1 LNDYK
6 GQENRMST
14 INRRVLL
21 RSATAAGVTALL
33 PRTVQAEDFTGV
45 TATEIRIGSTTALSG
60 PASALG
66 VLARCQEAFFNMI
79 NDQGGIAGRKI
90 KFIYYDDGF
99 QPPKTVEQTRR
110 LVEND
115 EVALLFSM
123 LGTAPNS
130 AVVNYINQR
139 KVPHLFLSVNG
150 DKWGNYKTYPWTMPF
165 APSARTESQIYTK
178 YALQQNPKAKFA
190 ILYQNDDLGKDYV
203 AGVRDVLGADFDS
216 RAKAVPYQ
224 LTDATMD
231 THLVVLKASEADVLI
246 SGTTAKFGA
255 QAIRKLHELQWKVQH
270 FIANGSSS
278 ASSVV
283 IPAGAER
290 AVGLISSA
298 YVKDPND
305 VEWTNDEGV
314 NDYRRFMQKY
324 FPGGDAKDFFNMNAY
339 TAASLLLHVLK
350 QCGGHLSRENIMKQA
365 ESMKDVVLPTLL
377 PGIKVNTSPTD
388 HQPLQQLQLQRWDGN
403 GWTRFGDIIEGAGA

>member
-1 LNDYK
+1 
-6 GQENRMST
+6 MSM
-14 INRRVLL
+14 NRRAVL
-21 RSATAAGVTALL
+21 RSAAAAGAATLL
-33 PRTVQAEDFTGV
+33 PRASRAEDSTGI

-60 PASALG
+60 PASSLG
-66 VLARCQEAFFNMI
+66 VQARCHEAFFNMI
-79 NDQGGIAGRKI
+79 NDQGGIAGRMI

-99 QPPKTVEQTRR
+99 QPAKTVEQVRR

-115 EVALLFSM
+115 EVAILFSM

-150 DKWGNYKTYPWTMPF
+150 DKWGNYKMYPWTMPF
-165 APSARTESQIYTK
+165 APSARIESQIYTK

-231 THLVVLKASEADVLI
+231 TQLVLLKASEADVLI

-255 QAIRKLHELQWKVQH
+255 QAIKKVYELDWKVQH

-278 ASSVV
+278 ASSV
-283 IPAGAER
+283 INPAGADR
-290 AVGLISSA
+290 AIGLISSA
-298 YVKDPND
+298 YVKDQND
-305 VEWTNDEGV
+305 TEWNNDEGV

-324 FPGGDAKDFFNMNAY
+324 FPGGDANDFFNMNAY
-339 TAASLLLHVLK
+339 TAVSLLLHVLK
-350 QCGGHLSRENIMKQA
+350 QCGNGLSRDNIMKQA
-365 ESMKDVVLPTLL
+365 ENMKDVVLPTLL
-377 PGIKVNTSPTD
+377 PGIKVNTSPSD
-388 HQPLQQLQLQRWDGN
+388 HQPLQQLQLQRWDGK

>member
-1 LNDYK
+1 
-6 GQENRMST
+6 MSM
-14 INRRVLL
+14 NRRALL
-21 RSATAAGVTALL
+21 RSAAAAGAATLL
-33 PRTVQAEDFTGV
+33 PRASRAEDSTGI

-60 PASALG
+60 PASSLG
-66 VLARCQEAFFNMI
+66 VQARCHEAFFNMI
-79 NDQGGIAGRKI
+79 NDQGGIAGRMI

-99 QPPKTVEQTRR
+99 QPAKTVEQVRR

-115 EVALLFSM
+115 EVAILFSM

-150 DKWGNYKTYPWTMPF
+150 DKWGNYKMYPWTMPF
-165 APSARTESQIYTK
+165 APSARIESQIYTK

-231 THLVVLKASEADVLI
+231 TQLVLLKASEADVLI

-255 QAIRKLHELQWKVQH
+255 QAIKKVYELDWKVQH

-278 ASSVV
+278 ASSV
-283 IPAGAER
+283 INPAGADR
-290 AVGLISSA
+290 AIGLISSA
-298 YVKDPND
+298 YVKDQND
-305 VEWTNDEGV
+305 TEWNNDEGV

-324 FPGGDAKDFFNMNAY
+324 FPGGDANDFFNMNAY
-339 TAASLLLHVLK
+339 TAVSLLLHVLK
-350 QCGGHLSRENIMKQA
+350 QCGNGLSRDNIMKQA
-365 ESMKDVVLPTLL
+365 ENMKDVVLPTLL
-377 PGIKVNTSPTD
+377 PGIKVNTSPSD
-388 HQPLQQLQLQRWDGN
+388 HQPLQQLQLQRWDGK